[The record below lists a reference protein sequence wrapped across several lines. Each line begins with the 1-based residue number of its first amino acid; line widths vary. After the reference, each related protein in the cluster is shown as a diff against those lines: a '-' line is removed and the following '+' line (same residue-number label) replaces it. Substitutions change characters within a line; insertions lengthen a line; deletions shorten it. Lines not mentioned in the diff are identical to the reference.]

1 MQFIAEIYGYNKQE
15 AKNKTAEMLTTFR
28 LTEVA
33 RDRAKTLSGGMQRRL
48 SIAMAL
54 ISGPEILFLD
64 EPTLGLDVLSRRELW
79 NTIKQLKG
87 KVTIILTTHYME
99 EAASLADRIGIMAA
113 GQLKAVGTLQEL
125 TEQTQTNN
133 LEDAFIALAS
143 GMEV

>member
-79 NTIKQLKG
+79 NTIKQLRQG
-87 KVTIILTTHYME
+87 
-99 EAASLADRIGIMAA
+99 
-113 GQLKAVGTLQEL
+113 
-125 TEQTQTNN
+125 
-133 LEDAFIALAS
+133 
-143 GMEV
+143 